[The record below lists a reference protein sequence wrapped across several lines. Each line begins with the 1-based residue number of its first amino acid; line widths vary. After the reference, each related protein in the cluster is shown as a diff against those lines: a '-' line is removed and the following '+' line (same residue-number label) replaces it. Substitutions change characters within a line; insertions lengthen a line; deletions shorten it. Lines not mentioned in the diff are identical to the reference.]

1 MFRIVRSL
9 GAGGRSSQTGVW
21 HLRVERARQGRS
33 RVSER
38 DCPERVE
45 RPALR
50 ALSEGPA
57 GESRLEAAL
66 TAAVGASGAMPSSM
80 WMNKLGLGGIGRLR
94 QSLRATTS

>member
-45 RPALR
+45 RAAPALWD
-50 ALSEGPA
+50 AKGSLLGIFTSCVEVLS
-57 GESRLEAAL
+57 
-66 TAAVGASGAMPSSM
+66 
-80 WMNKLGLGGIGRLR
+80 
-94 QSLRATTS
+94 